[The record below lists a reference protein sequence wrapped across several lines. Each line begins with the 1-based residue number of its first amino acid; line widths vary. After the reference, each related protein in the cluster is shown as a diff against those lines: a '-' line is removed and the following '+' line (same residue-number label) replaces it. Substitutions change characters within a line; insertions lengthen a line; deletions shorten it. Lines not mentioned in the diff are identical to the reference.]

1 MKQLKRMPSIMYN
14 IPIGDIKHI
23 VVKVQLEKLTPIL
36 GKPVGT
42 RNYNYYFRTDK
53 EYAVFSSFNG
63 SDWLLEYTNDSIKVE
78 VLDLLKTIVKI

>member
-1 MKQLKRMPSIMYN
+1 MKQLKRMPSIIYD

-42 RNYNYYFRTDK
+42 RNYNYYFRADT

-63 SDWLLEYTNDSIKVE
+63 SEWLLEYTNDSIKNE